1 MFSVDKSLNGE
12 MKIQLKKKKKNQM
25 EILELK
31 NKLYEIKMT

>member
-12 MKIQLKKKKKNQM
+12 MKIQQKKKKKNQM